1 MEVGPHTFPR
11 DWPDVYSESDALR
24 ALLRRRGPCASK
36 RVSVVPLPE
45 EEHLCWA
52 DGLEVWPLQS
62 RRNAEAAAAHAGLA
76 LVEGWAI
83 YDLLDDVTGAAF
95 VAERYWW
102 NATEDGTWVDFSPRP
117 ENMEQLLLAEALA
130 PAEAREAREA
140 TVLTAEAQ
148 DLAEHLAK
156 LRFPK
161 ARRAGRRSWRV
172 AAPEPGSPAKPP
184 SVGAGMPTA
193 HDAQVSKGV
202 EESPKAEAG
211 TKPEEVSSPETD
223 QAPQEVIPPSP
234 AEATAELLVAMP
246 LKMEAEQAERLA
258 KIPPLSAE
266 ESRTILKR
274 IRECDLTAIA
284 EAAERAEDDDSCIRL
299 ITTGLSGA
307 LVQPLRRG
315 ATTAFALLAQVARR
329 SMEMAAGGAQHK
341 TVAESLM
348 SSDGLQPLVD
358 AIASPDIRKAG
369 LAAEALGYV
378 CYRHPVVQARA
389 GRAGAIRSLVRLL
402 GRRAEGAARE
412 AAYALWNIQVG
423 QRDHAA
429 TAFREG
435 AAAVLLPI
443 LSATLADEVL
453 INALGALTSLLL
465 AAGAQEAI
473 GANGAVE
480 VLCDYLED
488 DHSLAVRERAL
499 AALANLLSG
508 HGENCR
514 KAVYRAMAIPRL
526 MRFLEVSPDGEP
538 PSLLGAEN
546 AAAALANIVATTGP
560 MAAQTAVDAGILQV
574 VSQLL
579 QSSAR
584 PAQAFGLLANLSW
597 QLPELGEN
605 VYQMTPI
612 QRVVDVLKPH
622 EDQPPRGRLAALA
635 LAANLASLGPAKARL
650 LRAGLLKPMVTVIE
664 SSGDPALKD
673 MAGVGLANILEDSPE
688 SVAKVFLEIPD
699 LPRRLAFLLTNK
711 KQPLET
717 STRRHLMRAIALLA
731 SREASR
737 VSVKESGAPEAL
749 LALMD
754 QSGLAREAS
763 RGLLNLAPVAK
774 DRDKLLKK
782 GILPKLVTLLR
793 SPDARDVAAG
803 ALANLTAGSKAAAVE
818 AARLGALSL
827 LAPQLKQAC
836 EPQDE
841 NMIYEVLGFAENDA
855 PVWILAAI
863 AHIVDLVD
871 TPGARRDAGAA
882 VPCMCLLTC
891 QGEGSVKELGIFA
904 LGAMAKSP
912 ELLRPAVA
920 DWPGLREA
928 CAAMSVSPLLDR
940 AKLVQRCIPAY

>member
-1 MEVGPHTFPR
+1 M
-11 DWPDVYSESDALR
+11 
-24 ALLRRRGPCASK
+24 AS
-36 RVSVVPLPE
+36 
-45 EEHLCWA
+45 A
-52 DGLEVWPLQS
+52 
-62 RRNAEAAAAHAGLA
+62 
-76 LVEGWAI
+76 
-83 YDLLDDVTGAAF
+83 
-95 VAERYWW
+95 
-102 NATEDGTWVDFSPRP
+102 
-117 ENMEQLLLAEALA
+117 
-130 PAEAREAREA
+130 
-140 TVLTAEAQ
+140 
-148 DLAEHLAK
+148 
-156 LRFPK
+156 
-161 ARRAGRRSWRV
+161 
-172 AAPEPGSPAKPP
+172 
-184 SVGAGMPTA
+184 
-193 HDAQVSKGV
+193 
-202 EESPKAEAG
+202 
-211 TKPEEVSSPETD
+211 
-223 QAPQEVIPPSP
+223 
-234 AEATAELLVAMP
+234 
-246 LKMEAEQAERLA
+246 
-258 KIPPLSAE
+258 
-266 ESRTILKR
+266 
-274 IRECDLTAIA
+274 
-284 EAAERAEDDDSCIRL
+284 SC
-299 ITTGLSGA
+299 
-307 LVQPLRRG
+307 P
-315 ATTAFALLAQVARR
+315 
-329 SMEMAAGGAQHK
+329 
-341 TVAESLM
+341 ESL
-348 SSDGLQPLVD
+348 Q
-358 AIASPDIRKAG
+358 
-369 LAAEALGYV
+369 
-378 CYRHPVVQARA
+378 
-389 GRAGAIRSLVRLL
+389 
-402 GRRAEGAARE
+402 GAARE

-480 VLCDYLED
+480 VLCGYLED

-526 MRFLEVSPDGEP
+526 MRFLEVSPEGEP

-597 QLPELGEN
+597 QLPELGQKI
-605 VYQMTPI
+605 YQMTPI

-717 STRRHLMRAIALLA
+717 STRRHLTRAIALLA

-749 LALMD
+749 LALTD

-763 RGLLNLAPVAK
+763 RALLNLAPVAK

-793 SPDARDVAAG
+793 SPEARDVAAG

-836 EPQDE
+836 ESRDE
-841 NMIYEVLGFAENDA
+841 NMTYEVLGFAENDA

-928 CAAMSVSPLLDR
+928 CASMSVSPLLDR